1 MTVLSIAFCCLSL
14 YLFSKGR
21 SLLRFSLDHFV
32 VIHCIYCQKGV
43 LYDGCLCSILLSFP
57 VFSVRRASFT
67 MVLCIAFCYQSLY
80 LLSEYRSLWWFQL
93 WHFVFIPC
101 VNYHKSVLYVG
112 SLYRIL
118 LSVPVFTVRRAFF
131 VMVLSNHFV
140 VRPCIYCKKC
150 VLYDGSLYS
159 ILLSVHVFNLRRP
172 FFMMVLSIAFCC
184 LSLYLFSEVRLL
196 WWFSL

>member
-112 SLYRIL
+112 SLYSIL

-131 VMVLSNHFV
+131 VMVLSKHFV
-140 VRPCIYCKKC
+140 VRPCIYCKKY

-159 ILLSVHVFNLRRP
+159 ILLLFPVFTVRSAF
-172 FFMMVLSIAFCC
+172 FFMFVSILFCC
-184 LSLYLFSEVRLL
+184 QSLCFLSEERSLWRLSL
-196 WWFSL
+196 